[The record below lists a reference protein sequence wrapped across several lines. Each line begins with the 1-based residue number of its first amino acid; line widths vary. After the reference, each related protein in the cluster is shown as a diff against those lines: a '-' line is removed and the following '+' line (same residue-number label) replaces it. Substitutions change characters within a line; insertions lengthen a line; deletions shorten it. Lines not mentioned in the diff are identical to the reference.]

1 MTAAE
6 GYHARVH
13 GLDPTQKLIVDV
25 MAEWAQK
32 RKQWTSA
39 YSAPGS
45 ARRSPPLPP
54 KLQLLL
60 LGTAGTGKTHT
71 AKIGITEVR
80 IASGSYDSVLTMAFS
95 GVASANLGT
104 GSRTIDSIF
113 HTNRADAGQDLAG
126 VDLDNLVNELQ
137 NV

>member
-1 MTAAE
+1 MRRLSCVDFACTASEISRKLNKGLSDLIVKLLVEFQRVTAAE
-6 GYHARVH
+6 GYQTRVH

-54 KLQLLL
+54 KLQLFL
-60 LGTAGTGKTHT
+60 LGTAGTGKTHA
-71 AKIGITEVR
+71 AKFGITEVR
-80 IASGSYDSVLTMAFS
+80 IAL
-95 GVASANLGT
+95 
-104 GSRTIDSIF
+104 
-113 HTNRADAGQDLAG
+113 
-126 VDLDNLVNELQ
+126 
-137 NV
+137 